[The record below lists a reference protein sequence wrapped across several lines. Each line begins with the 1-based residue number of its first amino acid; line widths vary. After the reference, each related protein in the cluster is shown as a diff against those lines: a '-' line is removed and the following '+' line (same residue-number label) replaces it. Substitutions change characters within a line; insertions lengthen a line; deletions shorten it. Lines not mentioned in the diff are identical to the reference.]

1 MDFFSHQD
9 QARKRTGQLV
19 ALFFLA
25 VITLIVLLNLL
36 VATVLWYGDE
46 QFIGQYQNVVN
57 LANDP
62 TTGMPTASAIL
73 DYVTIEQW
81 SLITLGVLVVIGAA
95 SLFKWLALKGGG
107 KSVAESLGGRLLNPD
122 SNNFYEKRLLNVV
135 EEMAIASGMPVPPV
149 YVLPDNSINAFAAGY
164 QPSDAVVG
172 VTKGCMEQLTRD
184 QLQGV
189 IAHEF
194 SHIFNG
200 DMRLNIRLMAIL
212 FGILF
217 IGMIGRFLFEAAFH
231 GGRHRS
237 SNDKNNPLPLIAI
250 GGCLMVIGY
259 CGVFFGNLIKSA
271 VSRQR
276 EFLADA
282 SAVQFTRNPDSI
294 GGALKVIGYGA
305 GSEIESPERDE
316 TSHLFFG
323 QALPFRFGW
332 FQTHPPIDER
342 IQRVDKHW
350 NGQYLAPQTRQQA
363 EQESPQ
369 FVSASNS
376 NATITDTDKLTAVAA
391 TVAAAASLTEKA
403 PIDYQAPETQA
414 PETQTTETADIARQ
428 ALQKLTDAAH
438 ETYSARALLFVL
450 LLAPKERLVHD
461 QQLDMIRQTH
471 GTDLFKT
478 VLRFIPLSA
487 QLNTKER
494 LPLVEKAFPA
504 LKQLSAAQYQEF
516 RTTIVQLAKADGE
529 IDIFEWCLY
538 RLVLR
543 YLEPTFSEV
552 KPIKAKYNK
561 AEKLSSEIATV
572 LSYLAHYG
580 HDSQPAAE
588 AAFNSAIDAA
598 GFDSTKVSL
607 QPHNTSLK
615 PLNLALAKLTEAYPH
630 VKGRIIKA
638 LAACV
643 QADDQ
648 LRSIELDIVR
658 TIAAILESPVPG
670 LFDDAGTH

>member
-19 ALFFLA
+19 MLFALA

-46 QFIGQYQNVVN
+46 HLIGQYQDVVN
-57 LANDP
+57 LADDP
-62 TTGMPTASAIL
+62 TTGMPATPTIL

-81 SLITLGVLVVIGAA
+81 ALITLGVLIVIGVA
-95 SLFKWLALKGGG
+95 SLVKWLMLRGGG
-107 KSVAESLGGRLLNPD
+107 KTVAESLGGSLLNPD
-122 SNNFYEKRLLNVV
+122 SKNFYEKRLLNVV

-149 YVLPDNSINAFAAGY
+149 YVLADNSINAFAAGY
-164 QPSDAVVG
+164 QPSDAVIG

-217 IGMIGRFLFEAAFH
+217 IGMIGRFLFEAALR
-231 GGRHRS
+231 GGRYRS
-237 SNDKNNPLPLIAI
+237 SNNKNNPLPLIAI
-250 GGCLMVIGY
+250 GGGLMVIGY
-259 CGVFFGNLIKSA
+259 GGVFFGNLIKSA

-294 GGALKVIGYGA
+294 SGALKVIGYGA
-305 GSEIESPERDE
+305 GSEIASPERDE

-369 FVSASNS
+369 FVSADNS
-376 NATITDTDKLTAVAA
+376 STDKLTAIAA

-403 PIDYQAPETQA
+403 PIEFQAQTATENSAQELSDQA
-414 PETQTTETADIARQ
+414 LSIQ

-438 ETYSARALLFVL
+438 ETYSARALLFLL

-461 QQLDMIRQTH
+461 QQLDQIRQNH
-471 GTDLFKT
+471 GDDLFKT
-478 VLRFIPLSA
+478 VLRLIPLSE
-487 QLNTKER
+487 QLDAKER

-543 YLEPTFSEV
+543 YLEPAFSEV
-552 KPIKAKYNK
+552 KPVKAKYNK
-561 AEKLSSEIATV
+561 AEKLNSEIATV

-580 HDSQPAAE
+580 HDSQAAAE
-588 AAFNSAIDAA
+588 AAFNSAVQVA
-598 GFDSTKVSL
+598 GFDSGKVML

-630 VKGRIIKA
+630 VKGRFIKA

-670 LFDDAGTH
+670 LFEQNSL